1 MEETLID
8 KAVVEKKNEIVEH
21 KELGMVSDQE
31 ALTSHQISIYQSIRY
46 INKFSNNS
54 NNLVKSI

>member
-8 KAVVEKKNEIVEH
+8 EAVVEKKKKKEIVEH

-31 ALTSHQISIYQSIRY
+31 ALTSHQIRIYQIHQIY
-46 INKFSNNS
+46 KQF
-54 NNLVKSI
+54 VK

>member
-8 KAVVEKKNEIVEH
+8 EAVVEKKNEIVEH

-31 ALTSHQISIYQSIRY
+31 ALTSHQFRIYQIHQIY
-46 INKFSNNS
+46 KQF
-54 NNLVKSI
+54 VK

>member
-8 KAVVEKKNEIVEH
+8 EAVVEKKIEIVEH

-31 ALTSHQISIYQSIRY
+31 ALTSHQICIYQIHQIY
-46 INKFSNNS
+46 KQF
-54 NNLVKSI
+54 VK

>member
-8 KAVVEKKNEIVEH
+8 EAVVEKEKEIVGH

-31 ALTSHQISIYQSIRY
+31 ALTSHQIYIYQIHQ
-46 INKFSNNS
+46 I
-54 NNLVKSI
+54 

>member
-8 KAVVEKKNEIVEH
+8 EAVVEKEKEIVEH

-31 ALTSHQISIYQSIRY
+31 ALTSHQIRIYQIHQIY
-46 INKFSNNS
+46 KQF
-54 NNLVKSI
+54 VK